1 MEGGGRG
8 EKMEG
13 GGGEEKENE
22 KKSDVECHIRL
33 WRFGC
38 GDLGVSVTTLKM
50 IRWEK
55 HTKSTILDS
64 LNV

>member
-22 KKSDVECHIRL
+22 KKKKSDVECHVML

-38 GDLGVSVTTLKM
+38 GDLGVSVAALS
-50 IRWEK
+50 IY
-55 HTKSTILDS
+55 
-64 LNV
+64 N